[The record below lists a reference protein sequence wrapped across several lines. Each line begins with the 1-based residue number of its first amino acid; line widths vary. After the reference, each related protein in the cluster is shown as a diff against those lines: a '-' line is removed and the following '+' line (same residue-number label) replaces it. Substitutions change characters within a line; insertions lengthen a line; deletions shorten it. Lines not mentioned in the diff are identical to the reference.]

1 MPEYTLRCRQCD
13 HEFERFAWGD
23 LEEGQ
28 LTCPQCGKGDVAVRW
43 VIALFWENLANF
55 GCA

>member
-13 HEFERFAWGD
+13 LEFERFAWGD
-23 LEEGQ
+23 LEEEK
-28 LTCPQCGKGDVAVRW
+28 LACPQCGTGDVAVRW
-43 VIALFWENLANF
+43 VIALFWENLASF